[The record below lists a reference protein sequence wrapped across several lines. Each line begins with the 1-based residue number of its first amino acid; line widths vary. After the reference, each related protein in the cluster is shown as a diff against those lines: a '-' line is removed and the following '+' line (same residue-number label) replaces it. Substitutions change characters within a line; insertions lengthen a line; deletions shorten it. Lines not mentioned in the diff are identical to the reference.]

1 MKNNISNQ
9 SKSILLGMIIAL
21 FSSGQIAAQGMPVYD
36 NTNFIS
42 LVKSLVES
50 AKQTANLVKTVNFL
64 KAQKENIEKVNSVV
78 KDLKAVREIGRNNQR
93 LISMMQ
99 NELRDILNSP
109 YIRPEEVSRVTDS
122 FNAVVENSLATM
134 NFIDEILTSDHLKMS
149 DAQRAE
155 VLKQKELESKE
166 MLTDIR
172 LKTKRYREII
182 SFRKMQDMINN
193 REKAY

>member
-1 MKNNISNQ
+1 
-9 SKSILLGMIIAL
+9 MIIAL